1 MSDNILKI
9 TFNASTNKGIIVN
22 NQLYKPSMSNP
33 NIYSQFPSILFIPSI
48 KITNS
53 LFDKGL
59 GEDDIKKIF
68 LSSTQLDNFL
78 TRIREKGLYKPITI
92 SDAQTKG
99 IIYNNIKFILEL
111 FFKKGDKFVI
121 NNTSY
126 IINNYTWNNKYDL
139 IPIAGKKSPTVSI
152 KLDFFLQKGEKL
164 SFTDS
169 ANLTCMQK
177 KQSIVNE
184 YYRLVG
190 LDLKTSKTA
199 PVSEIPVA
207 IPISS
212 PPTKLGPLTKRR
224 YNARGGKNKKKGKT
238 MKRYITRS

>member
-1 MSDNILKI
+1 MPQQIKALLLIISCINPVCQTPIFIANFHQYYLYHRLKLQIL
-9 TFNASTNKGIIVN
+9 S
-22 NQLYKPSMSNP
+22 
-33 NIYSQFPSILFIPSI
+33 
-48 KITNS
+48 
-53 LFDKGL
+53 FDKGL

-199 PVSEIPVA
+199 PVF
-207 IPISS
+207 
-212 PPTKLGPLTKRR
+212 
-224 YNARGGKNKKKGKT
+224 
-238 MKRYITRS
+238 